1 MVRVFT
7 DKTLFIF
14 TMKRIMET
22 WRQVQQQIQ
31 EQNSPSD
38 IEGAQDAEPQV
49 YYIDKAG
56 RTTPARKF
64 AGITFVDYNEVLATL
79 APKLLVTLGV
89 KALSDVSYGEATK
102 AVTAWAKENNGL
114 VWSYNSEEKLKSPE
128 NAAAKYAQAEELT
141 LIVMEY
147 LS

>member
-38 IEGAQDAEPQV
+38 IEGAQE
-49 YYIDKAG
+49 
-56 RTTPARKF
+56 F

-79 APKLLVTLGV
+79 GAE
-89 KALSDVSYGEATK
+89 ALSYGEAHK
-102 AVTAWAKENNGL
+102 AVTAWAEENNGL
-114 VWSYNSEEKLKSPE
+114 VWSYGSEEKLKSPE
-128 NAAAKYAQAEELT
+128 DAAAKHAQANKLT